1 MKHIV
6 LKPRMSEKAYQQS
19 LNNNVY
25 VFVVPNSAN
34 KLTVEK
40 AVTSQFDVTVTN
52 VRTVIQKGKPVNSRH
67 RRARPISVNRKDI
80 KKAYVTLKEG
90 DSIAIFDVEEDK
102 SKKTK
107 TSKKEAK

>member
-52 VRTVIQKGKPVNSRH
+52 VRTVIQKVNLLIADTVVHDQSVSTVKISR
-67 RRARPISVNRKDI
+67 KL
-80 KKAYVTLKEG
+80 T
-90 DSIAIFDVEEDK
+90 
-102 SKKTK
+102 
-107 TSKKEAK
+107 

>member
-1 MKHIV
+1 
-6 LKPRMSEKAYQQS
+6 MSEKAYQQS

-34 KLTVEK
+34 KLTIEK
-40 AVTSQFDVTVTN
+40 AVSSQFDVTVTN
-52 VRTVIQKGKPVNSRH
+52 VRTVIQNGKPVNSRH
-67 RRARPISVNRKDI
+67 KRARPISVNRKDI

-102 SKKTK
+102 SAKKAK
-107 TSKKEAK
+107 TTKKEAK